1 MERARKE
8 DEGTTSSNPS
18 ARQRTQ
24 SRSGRNS
31 FFILPL
37 TTPYMPRGSSFDRG
51 SMASPST
58 APTAASSALRT
69 AAAALGRP
77 RKTVTAL
84 ATTRPFATPDQHGS
98 GGSQRHDGNGLS
110 WTTLPPS
117 RPRSAYSFS
126 RSRRG
131 LRARS
136 RFSTP
141 SSHGPSATGRS
152 SQGGASCLTAAPLRR
167 ASPSPDPEQGRHHPA
182 RKSKLAEPLG
192 SLRDAAPCWISQL
205 LCRLR
210 ATPTSADQSGD

>member
-1 MERARKE
+1 MSKE

-18 ARQRTQ
+18 ARQRSQ

-37 TTPYMPRGSSFDRG
+37 TTPYMPRLGSSFDRG

-98 GGSQRHDGNGLS
+98 GAVSDTTATGSVEQRCRHRALGQHI
-110 WTTLPPS
+110 
-117 RPRSAYSFS
+117 RSLGHAAVSEPGAG
-126 RSRRG
+126 SRR
-131 LRARS
+131 RA
-136 RFSTP
+136 
-141 SSHGPSATGRS
+141 A
-152 SQGGASCLTAAPLRR
+152 LVR
-167 ASPSPDPEQGRHHPA
+167 AQLAVHP
-182 RKSKLAEPLG
+182 
-192 SLRDAAPCWISQL
+192 
-205 LCRLR
+205 R
-210 ATPTSADQSGD
+210 AVLPA